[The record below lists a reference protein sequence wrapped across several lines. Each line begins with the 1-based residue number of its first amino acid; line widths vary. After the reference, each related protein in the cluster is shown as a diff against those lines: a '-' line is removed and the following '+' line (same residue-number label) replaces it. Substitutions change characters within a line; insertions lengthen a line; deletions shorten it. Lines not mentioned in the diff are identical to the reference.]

1 MAFIVGDMVVGQS
14 SGAIGIVIQVV
25 GTAYYFQ
32 MQGDLQFEP
41 SENINN
47 LTDGGSIGTL
57 GETIIP
63 TYSLYGH
70 EFGKDAIISGNIL
83 AIKSYFTTH
92 DFGFPTGGLDI
103 NSREGV
109 NNWTRLTRIEPDFV
123 QSGNMTIEVISKEFG
138 NSSDV
143 VSTPHVFGPTT
154 EKIDMRVQAR
164 HIRLRFTSNT
174 QGGNYEMGRTL
185 MHTEVGDN
193 RT

>member
-1 MAFIVGDMVVGQS
+1 MTFAVGDMVVGQT

-25 GTAYYFQ
+25 GTSYYFQ
-32 MQGDLQFEP
+32 MRGDGVFEAG
-41 SENINN
+41 ETINN
-47 LTDGGSIGTL
+47 LTDGSSVGQL
-57 GETIIP
+57 GVTIIP

-70 EFGKDAIISGNIL
+70 ERGHDAIIGSNIL

-92 DFGFPTGGLDI
+92 DFGLPTGGLDI
-103 NSREGV
+103 QSHEGI
-109 NNWTRLTRIEPDFV
+109 NNWTRLTRIETDFV
-123 QSGNMTIEVISKEFG
+123 QSGNMTIEVLSKEFA
-138 NSSDV
+138 NSPDV
-143 VSTPHVFGPTT
+143 TSEPYNFTSSTDR
-154 EKIDMRVQAR
+154 IDMRVQAR